1 MTKKSRNY
9 YDSNISII
17 TAPRGLAKISIIE
30 GDLRYDYDANSTNN
44 HGYRKDAVRTNKVEG
59 PEKWRRDSSE
69 RKAIMIQET
78 QSVHV
83 YFSRRSHLFL
93 PFDSLFQIF
102 LFYS

>member
-30 GDLRYDYDANSTNN
+30 DDLRYDYDAISTNN

-69 RKAIMIQET
+69 RKAIIKRPRVFQH
-78 QSVHV
+78 SNILI
-83 YFSRRSHLFL
+83 LFL
-93 PFDSLFQIF
+93 IKFK
-102 LFYS
+102 